1 VKLAL
6 FISITFL
13 LVKLVPHQEDG
24 REFAS
29 LAGEAIQNR
38 DYCEA
43 LSYTGKAL
51 NQKPWSARYLTAW
64 ANLKPLVHESC
75 NLEFVAGDP
84 IKALETALSTYPLD
98 FDVLL
103 ASASLYFERGEQ
115 DEAYKLLA
123 RVLSFDRGFSKVRI
137 ERIISMIRSKE
148 AVQAVF
154 PTKFP
159 QAVTWRPIL
168 KESRYP
174 SVRESA
180 DKILFAAIKTLSDY
194 PTEIAEA
201 HLSAVYSQ
209 GVAGDLR
216 VEVDR
221 VASRIFRDSN
231 SWNNHRYVDLRS
243 SLKEAPSEFGLVDPE
258 SSAFRNQI
266 IKWGSPIRL
275 TFGAEPVAFGFFIPA
290 SSEYLELEIRG
301 KIPRFESIKFFVS
314 NDNENWAET
323 GFKDK
328 PKVASF
334 AGRTWVIFS
343 LPDSVRYGKI
353 YVQDE
358 RLNPASTL
366 LAGRI
371 FTKVEQ

>member
-1 VKLAL
+1 MKLAL
-6 FISITFL
+6 ILSLTFL
-13 LVKLVPHQEDG
+13 VVKLVPHQEDG

-43 LSYTGKAL
+43 LSLTGKAL

-64 ANLKPLVHESC
+64 ANLEPLVDERC
-75 NLEFVAGDP
+75 NLEFVKGDP
-84 IKALETALSTYPLD
+84 IQALETALSTYPLD

-103 ASASLYFERGEQ
+103 ASAALYFERGDQ
-115 DEAYKLLA
+115 QEAYKLLS
-123 RVLSFDRGFSKVRI
+123 RVLSFDRGFSRVRI
-137 ERIISMIRSKE
+137 ERIMSMIRSKE

-154 PTKFP
+154 PAKFP

-180 DKILFAAIKTLSDY
+180 DQILFAAIKSLTEY
-194 PTEIAEA
+194 PTEIAET
-201 HLSAVYSQ
+201 HLTSVYSQ
-209 GVAGDLR
+209 GVSSDLR
-216 VEVDR
+216 VEVDK

-243 SLKEAPSEFGLVDPE
+243 SLREAPSEFGLVDPE
-258 SSAFRNQI
+258 ASSFRNQV
-266 IKWGSPIRL
+266 IKWGAPVKL
-275 TFGAEPVAFGFFIPA
+275 TFGVEPVAFGFFIPGP
-290 SSEYLELEIRG
+290 SEYLELEIRG
-301 KIPRFESIKFFVS
+301 KMPRFESIKFFIS
-314 NDNENWAET
+314 TDNENWSET

-334 AGRTWVIFS
+334 SGRTWVIFS

-353 YVQDE
+353 HVHDE
-358 RLNPASTL
+358 RLKPASTL
-366 LAGRI
+366 LAARI
-371 FTKVEQ
+371 FTKAEQ